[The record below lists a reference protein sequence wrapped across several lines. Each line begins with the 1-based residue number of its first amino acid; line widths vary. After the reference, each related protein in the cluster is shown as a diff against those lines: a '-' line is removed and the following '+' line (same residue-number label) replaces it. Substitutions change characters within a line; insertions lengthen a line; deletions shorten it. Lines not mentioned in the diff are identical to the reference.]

1 MRKEKFRIYLNTEEK
16 RLILHS
22 LVEFKNDLIK
32 QGRYTDCID
41 DIIIKVTSAPIKRVK
56 VI

>member
-41 DIIIKVTSAPIKRVK
+41 GIIIKVTSAPIKRVK
-56 VI
+56 II